1 MFVPALHTKNNSRQI
16 ISINVT
22 AKNIKHLEENIG
34 ENLHDLWL
42 GNDIIDMIPKAQA
55 IREKLIN
62 WILSDQSFCT
72 SEDAIRKMKGQ
83 ATEWVKIFS
92 NCMSDKC
99 LVSRIYKEINVQ

>member
-1 MFVPALHTKNNSRQI
+1 MFVPALHTHTQNSKQI

-34 ENLHDLWL
+34 NLHDLWL
-42 GNDIIDMIPKAQA
+42 GNDMLDMLPKAQA

-62 WILSDQSFCT
+62 WILSNQSFCT
-72 SEDAIRKMKGQ
+72 SEDTIRKMKGQ

-92 NCMSDKC
+92 NRMSDKC
-99 LVSRIYKEINVQ
+99 LVSRKYKEINV